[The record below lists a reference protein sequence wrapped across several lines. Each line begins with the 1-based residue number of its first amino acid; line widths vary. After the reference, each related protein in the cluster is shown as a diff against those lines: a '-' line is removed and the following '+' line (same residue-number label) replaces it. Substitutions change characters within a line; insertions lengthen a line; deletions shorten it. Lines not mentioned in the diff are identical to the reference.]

1 MKNKILR
8 AAGAGLLVVLCVYGV
23 LLYLNNRNMVPV
35 ERQVLDQHLEK
46 AIQWMVR
53 NEKTVLADDNTVLW
67 WMVFESEQ
75 RRHDP
80 RLADLLNKY
89 FRKYPASKDGPWGPF
104 FAGKKMLYVPQDV
117 MAGFPY
123 YDLYLLYAVQ
133 CAEEL
138 ARDNEIIRAQNS
150 PYFCYKPAYFL
161 RPACTTHQIMGVY
174 FLERQACNNG
184 QDMAA
189 VMSLLQQDIVRQ
201 LTLDVRVVDVYV
213 QRVLML
219 AVTGA
224 RDKIKPVW
232 VQRVLDHQLADG
244 GWSGFAPLVPV
255 ANGRSIGFDSKAVVV
270 DSPASNFHTTAQA
283 VCLLTLLSH
292 EQGVNR

>member
-8 AAGAGLLVVLCVYGV
+8 AAGAGLLVVLCIYGV

-89 FRKYPASKDGPWGPF
+89 FRKYPGSKDGPWGPF

-189 VMSLLQQDIVRQ
+189 VMSGLQQDIVRQ

-232 VQRVLDHQLADG
+232 IQRVLDHQLADG
-244 GWSGFAPLVPV
+244 GWSGFVPLMPLG
-255 ANGRSIGFDSKAVVV
+255 NGKSVGFDAHLIAIG
-270 DSPASNFHTTAQA
+270 SPASNFHMTAQA
-283 VCLLTLLSH
+283 VYLLTLLSH

>member
-1 MKNKILR
+1 MNNKILR
-8 AAGAGLLVVLCVYGV
+8 GVGVVTLAMLCVYGV
-23 LLYLNNRNMVPV
+23 LLYKNNRDISSAKSHVID
-35 ERQVLDQHLEK
+35 EHLEY
-46 AIQWMVR
+46 AIRWMVR

-67 WMVFESEQ
+67 WMVFLSEQ

-80 RLADLLNKY
+80 RLAELLNKY
-89 FRKYPASKDGPWGPF
+89 FRKYPASKDGVWGPLF
-104 FAGKKMLYVPQDV
+104 GEKKMLYVPQEV

-174 FLERQACNNG
+174 FLKMQACQNG
-184 QDMAA
+184 RDMAD
-189 VMSLLQQDIVRQ
+189 VMARLQEDIVRQ

-232 VQRVLDHQLADG
+232 IQRVLDHQLADG
-244 GWSGFAPLVPV
+244 GWSGFAPLVPL
-255 ANGRSIGFDSKAVVV
+255 ASGRSIGFDSRAIVV
-270 DSPASNFHTTAQA
+270 DLPVSNFHTTAQA
-283 VCLLTLLSH
+283 LCLLTLLSS
-292 EQGVNR
+292 EKPPER